1 MMGSRQREVSALLAD
16 WSNGNEAARDELMPL
31 VYDELRRLAGHYMSL
46 ERKDHSLQATAL
58 VNEVYLRFVDQ
69 RQVRLQGRAHFFAM
83 ASWMIR
89 RILVDYARRANY
101 AKRGGAARR
110 VSLDEAMIVSKEKAA
125 DVVVLDDALTRLAA
139 IDPRKSQ
146 VVELRYFGGLSVDEI
161 AKVLQIS
168 EVTVRRDWST
178 AKAWLYRAI
187 GGTNKA
193 SANGR

>member
-1 MMGSRQREVSALLAD
+1 MGPRLRDVSALLAD

-31 VYDELRRLAGHYMSL
+31 VYDELRRLAGHYMAL

-69 RQVRLQGRAHFFAM
+69 RHVRLQGRAHFFAL

-89 RILVDYARRANY
+89 RILVDYARKGRY

-110 VSLDEAMIVSKEKAA
+110 VSLDEAMIVSKEKAW
-125 DVVVLDDALTRLAA
+125 DVVALDDALTRLAA
-139 IDPRKSQ
+139 IDLRKSQ
-146 VVELRYFGGLSVDEI
+146 VVELRYFGGLSMEEI

-178 AKAWLYRAI
+178 AKVWLYRDLR
-187 GGTNKA
+187 GTSMA

>member
-1 MMGSRQREVSALLAD
+1 MESQPREVSALLAD

-31 VYDELRRLAGHYMSL
+31 VYDELRRLAGHHMAL

-69 RQVRLQGRAHFFAM
+69 RHMRMECRGHFFAL
-83 ASWMIR
+83 ASRMIR
-89 RILVDYARRANY
+89 RILVDYARRGRY

-110 VSLDEAMIVSKEKAA
+110 VSMNEALVLTKEKAC
-125 DVVVLDDALTRLAA
+125 DVVALDDALTRLAG
-139 IDPRKSQ
+139 IDGRKSQ
-146 VVELRYFGGLSVDEI
+146 VVEMRYFGGLSMEEI
-161 AKVLQIS
+161 AKVLQVS

-178 AKAWLYRAI
+178 AKAWLYRAV

-193 SANGR
+193 LADGG

>member
-1 MMGSRQREVSALLAD
+1 MMGPGRREVSALLAD

-31 VYDELRRLAGHYMSL
+31 VYDELRRLAGYYMAL

-58 VNEVYLRFVDQ
+58 VNEVYLRFADQ
-69 RQVRLQGRAHFFAM
+69 RHVRLQGRAHFFAL

-89 RILVDYARRANY
+89 RILVDYARRGHY

-110 VSLDEAMIVSKEKAA
+110 VSLDEAMIVSKEKAR
-125 DVVVLDDALTRLAA
+125 DVVALDDALTRLAA
-139 IDPRKSQ
+139 TDLRKSQ
-146 VVELRYFGGLSVDEI
+146 VVELRYFGGLSMEEI